1 MITCAIHAANKRHFD
16 SLICDYLKNGY
27 KIYLLEETFAQLHN
41 KVSCVL
47 IDYIDQGGVSNA
59 TGRLLLL
66 Y

>member
-27 KIYLLEETFAQLHN
+27 KIYLLEETFAQLHD

-47 IDYIDQGGVSNA
+47 IDYVD
-59 TGRLLLL
+59 
-66 Y
+66 